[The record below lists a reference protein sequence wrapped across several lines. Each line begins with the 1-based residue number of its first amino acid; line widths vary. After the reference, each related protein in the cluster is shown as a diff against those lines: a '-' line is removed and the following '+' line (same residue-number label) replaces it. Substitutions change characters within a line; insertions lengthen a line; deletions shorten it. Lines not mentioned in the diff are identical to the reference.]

1 MSTSNLEHA
10 VDIINWRKVYHEP
23 KTKDEMEE
31 KDCYNDKDLAFAQNE
46 I

>member
-10 VDIINWRKVYHEP
+10 VDIINQRKFYHKP
-23 KTKDEMEE
+23 KTKDRIEE
-31 KDCYNDKDLAFAQNE
+31 KDCCKDKDLPFTQNE